1 MANEEENESYFT
13 EYCSFII
20 TKLCAIYNYIQYIN
34 NVYFSCIIIM
44 YNKIIYGI

>member
-20 TKLCAIYNYIQYIN
+20 TKLCAIYNYIQYNN
-34 NVYFSCIIIM
+34 NVYFRKNN
-44 YNKIIYGI
+44 YV

>member
-20 TKLCAIYNYIQYIN
+20 TKLYIIIYNILIMFISEKN
-34 NVYFSCIIIM
+34 NVY
-44 YNKIIYGI
+44 YYVQ